1 MYGSKILLSCRRK
14 RSFWLDSTKLVDLC
28 EKANKLEPLLMGKKA
43 PRIILA
49 DTSEQN
55 WVDFY
60 QLPQKYNLL
69 IFWDP
74 DCGHCKKQIP
84 KLQKLYT
91 ELKEKN
97 VDVEFIG
104 YGTNLENEDWKKFI
118 KNKKLNWINLSD
130 FPDANEN
137 PTTYLFEKRVTDLK
151 SLNFRKTYDIFSTPQ
166 VYLVDQNKEII
177 GKQLDALTVA
187 KMMEHLENVKLDY
200 LPVLE
205 EEAKK
210 EAEKKKKQ
218 QEKANED

>member
-1 MYGSKILLSCRRK
+1 MVIVK
-14 RSFWLDSTKLVDLC
+14 
-28 EKANKLEPLLMGKKA
+28 NKY
-43 PRIILA
+43 
-49 DTSEQN
+49 QN
-55 WVDFY
+55 
-60 QLPQKYNLL
+60 
-69 IFWDP
+69 
-74 DCGHCKKQIP
+74 CKS
-84 KLQKLYT
+84 YT
-91 ELKEKN
+91 QSLKEKN

-104 YGTNLENEDWKKFI
+104 YGTNFENEDWKKFI

>member
-1 MYGSKILLSCRRK
+1 M
-14 RSFWLDSTKLVDLC
+14 
-28 EKANKLEPLLMGKKA
+28 
-43 PRIILA
+43 
-49 DTSEQN
+49 
-55 WVDFY
+55 
-60 QLPQKYNLL
+60 
-69 IFWDP
+69 
-74 DCGHCKKQIP
+74 
-84 KLQKLYT
+84 
-91 ELKEKN
+91 
-97 VDVEFIG
+97 
-104 YGTNLENEDWKKFI
+104 ENEDWKKFI

-187 KMMEHLENVKLDY
+187 KMMQHLENLKLDY
-200 LPVLE
+200 LPILE